1 MHIYISVY
9 SNVYIYIFRC
19 IYIYIQISLY
29 TVFGYDIFYI
39 YIHTLFWYV
48 PQRPG
53 QVDPDPLLIVFR
65 WACGSWVDL
74 DCPLYMSKWY
84 ITLHE
89 VTLHYWLGALEHE
102 LKMTFCYMFPFSWK
116 CHHHHWRSLHH
127 FSRGV
132 GSTTNQHTCKIRKWL
147 ISVNRHE
154 TNLWTFFGCSSVS
167 SLNAGLESLTF
178 GEAFNQTLGRCGIRE
193 FLSRRCGIF

>member
-1 MHIYISVY
+1 MHIYI
-9 SNVYIYIFRC
+9 YIYISIFKC
-19 IYIYIQISLY
+19 IYIYISISLY
-29 TVFGYDIFYI
+29 SIWIWYILYIYI
-39 YIHTLFWYV
+39 YIHFFDMFLNI
-48 PQRPG
+48 
-53 QVDPDPLLIVFR
+53 QVRSILIRSSLWFR